1 VPDRKIAG
9 ARITGDA
16 VLSYAAIL
24 GLVSPACRLIQR
36 LYQNRGVEKEIV
48 GARITGD
55 AVLGYAAI
63 LGLVSPACRLLQ
75 RLYRNRGVEKEIVG
89 ARITGDAV
97 LGYAAILDFV
107 SPAMQASTAHLSKPR
122 CWKGNCR
129 TLHRRLPL
137 AVRACL

>member
-16 VLSYAAIL
+16 VLS
-24 GLVSPACRLIQR
+24 
-36 LYQNRGVEKEIV
+36 
-48 GARITGD
+48 
-55 AVLGYAAI
+55 YAAI

-97 LGYAAILDFV
+97 LGCVPVFGLA
-107 SPAMQASTAHLSKPR
+107 SPVLQATQ
-122 CWKGNCR
+122 
-129 TLHRRLPL
+129 
-137 AVRACL
+137 